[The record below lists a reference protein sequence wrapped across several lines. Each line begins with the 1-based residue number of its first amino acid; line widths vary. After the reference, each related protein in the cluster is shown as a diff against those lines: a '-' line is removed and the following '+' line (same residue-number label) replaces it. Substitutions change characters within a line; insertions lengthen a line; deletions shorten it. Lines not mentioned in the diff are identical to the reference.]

1 MNKIYKVIYRTTCF
15 FTVMVLIYTLGLA
28 LGLSNTA
35 GDEGVY
41 SLLLKNI
48 VTLFA
53 FSVVFGLSFLIF
65 ETGLPPSA
73 KRIFHAVVLYVAFL
87 VAAMIMA
94 NTGDDTRQQIL
105 FIFIA
110 TLLYTVIYIASLL
123 ISKGAGKL
131 IKK

>member
-1 MNKIYKVIYRTTCF
+1 
-15 FTVMVLIYTLGLA
+15 
-28 LGLSNTA
+28 
-35 GDEGVY
+35 
-41 SLLLKNI
+41 
-48 VTLFA
+48 
-53 FSVVFGLSFLIF
+53 
-65 ETGLPPSA
+65 
-73 KRIFHAVVLYVAFL
+73 
-87 VAAMIMA
+87 MIMA